1 MQYVDIEMQFEN
13 VIVLPCAIPVE
24 RPCLSGAFIFI
35 VKKNPMKGGE
45 AG

>member
-1 MQYVDIEMQFEN
+1 MQYIDIEMQFEN
-13 VIVLPCAIPVE
+13 VILLACAIPGE

-35 VKKNPMKGGE
+35 VKIPMKGGE